1 MSAGAARAALTEARS
16 TAAALA
22 ATDRLGP
29 ELTPTLEHGIVP
41 QVDAA
46 LADVDDGLLDV
57 AARSLAGLLAAV
69 DAMAGPLG
77 VPPALRP
84 VQEALR
90 RGLAA
95 LDPGVLS
102 PPG

>member
-1 MSAGAARAALTEARS
+1 VSADAARAALTDARA
-16 TAAALA
+16 TATALVV
-22 ATDRLGP
+22 TDRLGG
-29 ELTPTLEHGIVP
+29 ELTAALEHGLIP

-46 LADVDDGLLDV
+46 LADVDDGLHDV
-57 AARSLAGLLAAV
+57 AARSVAGLLAAV

-95 LDPGVLS
+95 LEP
-102 PPG
+102 

>member
-1 MSAGAARAALTEARS
+1 MSAEAARAALTDARS

-22 ATDRLGP
+22 ATDRLGA
-29 ELTPTLEHGIVP
+29 ELTPALEHGIVP

-57 AARSLAGLLAAV
+57 AARSVAGLLTAV
-69 DAMAGPLG
+69 EAMAGPLG

-90 RGLAA
+90 RALAA
-95 LDPGVLS
+95 LPS